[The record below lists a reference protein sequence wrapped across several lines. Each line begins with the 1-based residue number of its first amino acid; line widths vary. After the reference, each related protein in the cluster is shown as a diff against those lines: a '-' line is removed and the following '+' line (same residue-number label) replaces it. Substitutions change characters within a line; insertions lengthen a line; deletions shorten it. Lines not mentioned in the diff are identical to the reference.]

1 MDIVAAVL
9 AHMLELNLGLRHIN
23 SQYKLMNSTIYEG
36 YLESDQVDTLSDERF
51 THRFFAQIG
60 APELVMS
67 KVVATCPLSIYSPP
81 KTSINSHHTQLPNLQ
96 GGRANPAH
104 S

>member
-1 MDIVAAVL
+1 
-9 AHMLELNLGLRHIN
+9 
-23 SQYKLMNSTIYEG
+23 MNSTIYEG

-67 KVVATCPLSIYSPP
+67 QSGSNLSFKYLQSTQDIDQFASYTVAESTRWASESSTLMTAFITLTPSP
-81 KTSINSHHTQLPNLQ
+81 
-96 GGRANPAH
+96 
-104 S
+104 